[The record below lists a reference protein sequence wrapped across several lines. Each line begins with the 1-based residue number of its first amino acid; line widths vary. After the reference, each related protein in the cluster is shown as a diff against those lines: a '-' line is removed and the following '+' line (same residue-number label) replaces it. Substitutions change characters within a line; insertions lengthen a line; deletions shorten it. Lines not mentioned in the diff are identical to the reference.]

1 MVSDAFALIAVVGA
15 LFVCLHA
22 PWVGHNLKVMDHP
35 DHARKRHAEATPLV
49 GGIAILVPLLLWLG
63 GNWLGGN
70 WLGGNLLSMP
80 TVDPRLRDAL
90 LLCAAGV
97 GVTGFADDQA
107 QTSPLSR
114 MLALMVFV
122 GVALVVDPEL
132 IAAGMNWGSFE
143 PSPLPA
149 WGFCALMVLSA
160 MGVVN
165 AVNMAD
171 GQDGLVP
178 SMFLIWS
185 ACLVLV
191 GSRDVTAVAEIVFFL
206 SLIVL
211 AFNARGKLFLGD
223 CGSYGVT
230 FVLGLLT
237 MLTHAQG
244 RISVETITVWFFIPV
259 MDCLRLLIAR
269 VVQGRA
275 PSAGDTDHFHHRLE
289 QRLGKQS
296 GLFAYIGTV
305 AVSCVIASI
314 APRLSLVC
322 IVVLTAIYCSFASLA
337 GSSAAQTAQA
347 GDASQPMG
355 EGRRMGDGSGKVVA
369 IAGREQRHEQEPA

>member
-1 MVSDAFALIAVVGA
+1 MVSDAFALIAVVVA

-22 PWVGHNLKVMDHP
+22 PWVGQNLKVMDHP
-35 DHARKRHAEATPLV
+35 DNARKRHAEATPLV
-49 GGIAILVPLLLWLG
+49 GGIAILVPLMLWV
-63 GNWLGGN
+63 
-70 WLGGNLLSMP
+70 GGNLLS
-80 TVDPRLRDAL
+80 TAAL
-90 LLCAAGV
+90 DRHLLEALSLCAAGV

-107 QTSPLSR
+107 PTSPLSR

-122 GVALVVDPEL
+122 GVAFVADPEL
-132 IAAGMNWGSFE
+132 IAAAMNWGSFE

-160 MGVVN
+160 VGVVN

-171 GQDGLVP
+171 GQNGLVP

-185 ACLVLV
+185 ACLLLV
-191 GSRDVTAVAEIVFFL
+191 GSRDVAAVAEILLFL

-211 AFNARGKLFLGD
+211 AFNLRGKLFLGD

-244 RISVETITVWFFIPV
+244 RISIETIAVWFFIPV
-259 MDCLRLLIAR
+259 MDCLRLFIAR
-269 VVQGRA
+269 VLQGRP
-275 PSAGDTDHFHHRLE
+275 PSAGDTDHFHHRL
-289 QRLGKQS
+289 QDKLGKQY

-305 AVSCVIASI
+305 AVFSIIASL
-314 APRLSLVC
+314 APRFSLVC
-322 IVVLTAIYCSFASLA
+322 IVLLTAIYCSFASLA
-337 GSSAAQTAQA
+337 DSSAAQTARA
-347 GDASQPMG
+347 GDDSQRMDG
-355 EGRRMGDGSGKVVA
+355 GQRMGGGGTVVA
-369 IAGREQRHEQEPA
+369 ISGRDQRHEQA